1 MDRSSTQ
8 ALAHEPTLAE
18 LMDPEALA
26 RRLEEARARR
36 AVALAARAE
45 KAAREAGAE
54 PLSKARPAAA
64 LAKPDRA
71 QAASMPSVPFER
83 LVSHLPARE
92 RGPVVTAAPPQP
104 HLPRAIRPVPLRGR
118 RAAQRPR
125 LAAAAAILL
134 LAFGGAGVF
143 ALRLGAPPP
152 EPWMSAA
159 APRTPA
165 FASDD
170 PGLPTATAA
179 AGRFAIPVAAVGPP
193 PLAPRARPDDFV
205 PIRAAAGASQGTGHG
220 AARAGDLGTAMR
232 EVNADTIGAAA
243 QALGIRKRVVL
254 PDGTVLSLDRRGLR
268 FRPGRGNSG
277 RR

>member
-54 PLSKARPAAA
+54 PLSKAQPAAA
-64 LAKPDRA
+64 LAEPDRP

-83 LVSHLPARE
+83 LVRHLPARE
-92 RGPVVTAAPPQP
+92 RGSVAAAPPQP

-134 LAFGGAGVF
+134 LAFGGAGFF
-143 ALRLGAPPP
+143 ALRLGSPPP
-152 EPWMSAA
+152 EPWMAAA

-205 PIRAAAGASQGTGHG
+205 PIRAAAGASQGTARG
-220 AARAGDLGTAMR
+220 AARASDLGTAMR
-232 EVNADTIGAAA
+232 EMNADTIGAAA

-268 FRPGRGNSG
+268 LRPGRGNSG